1 MDNKKKISTFRTWVI
16 PMSFLYNWKDTFNI
30 ILPELSCT
38 CCMIASEKEGIQV
51 EYGIFIHYRHHW
63 DRLSF

>member
-1 MDNKKKISTFRTWVI
+1 
-16 PMSFLYNWKDTFNI
+16 MSFLFNWKDIFNI

-38 CCMIASEKEGIQV
+38 CCMNASEKEGIQV
-51 EYGIFIHYRHHW
+51 EYGIFIHYRHYW